1 VNKEKEVSRTDLE
14 KLYVTY
20 YMQVYS
26 YVITI
31 VKNSALAEEIT
42 QQTFYKALTG
52 KESFKGRSTEFT
64 WLCAI
69 AKNLACDE
77 IRKNSKQTELP
88 NDTVSV
94 SGNFE
99 SMLEDHD
106 ATLKIHMTLHR
117 LDEPYKEVFQLRI
130 FGELSFRDIGKIFG
144 KSENWA
150 RITYHRAKLKIQ
162 EKMEE

>member
-1 VNKEKEVSRTDLE
+1 MNKEKEVSRTDLE

-69 AKNLACDE
+69 AKNIAFDE
-77 IRKNSKQTELP
+77 IRKSSKLSDLP
-88 NDTVSV
+88 DDTLSTTD
-94 SGNFE
+94 NFE

-106 ATLKIHMTLHR
+106 ITLKIHMTLHR